1 MSRSASVA
9 EQIFGHQYLKNI
21 TDCIPNNSALSIMM
35 LRADLVQRNGGA
47 LSDRLNRYGRF
58 KAGLKSALILAIEH
72 NHLACMLLLFE
83 PQRAQAV
90 LNESKN
96 NSGAKTLKNLVDLY
110 NLNGNLE
117 ECLKKINAPTHSV
130 VPRAAL
136 ENQLHTCVH
145 DVQQL
150 LEQYEQK
157 KALEHAVQLTTPPNN
172 TSRTL
177 KKI

>member
-1 MSRSASVA
+1 
-9 EQIFGHQYLKNI
+9 
-21 TDCIPNNSALSIMM
+21 M
-35 LRADLVQRNGGA
+35 LTV
-47 LSDRLNRYGRF
+47 
-58 KAGLKSALILAIEH
+58 KH

-83 PQRAQAV
+83 PHRAQAV
-90 LNESKN
+90 LNEVESKN
-96 NSGAKTLKNLVDLY
+96 ASGAKTLKNLVDLY
-110 NLNGNLE
+110 SLNGNLE
-117 ECLKKINAPTHSV
+117 ECLRKINAPPHSV
-130 VPRAAL
+130 VPRAVL

-145 DVQQL
+145 DVQRL